1 MFVDL
6 DRFKMINDTLG
17 HNTGDELLKAVAQ
30 RLRGCL
36 RETDTLARMG
46 GDEFT
51 VIVGDN
57 GDSEGPRLVRTAH
70 HGVAV
75 GRRSSLTGMSCSSPG
90 ASV

>member
-57 GDSEGPRLVRTAH
+57 GDSEGRGWSQQRIME
-70 HGVAV
+70 
-75 GRRSSLTGMSCSSPG
+75 SLSQAFVIDGMSCSSPG